1 VDHAHR
7 GTVTGSADSRDDRTR
22 RTAAR
27 QRAAVLAYIGILTA
41 AAAACVVLAAGGGST
56 DFPPALLAFIALA
69 AIADLR
75 EIKLPLVGIVTLS
88 FVPVLAALMVFGLW
102 QAIIVATISGASA
115 VWFTRDPR
123 KVLFNVANYIVSTF
137 LAGSLYLALL
147 PEAAAFVDKIA
158 PAFAYAIVD
167 FLVNTALLA
176 GVIAL
181 ETHANALRLWT
192 ENYRWAWAG
201 YLTGA
206 SLGLFIAWLYTVLGL
221 PGLLIGLPPLYL
233 IYYSYDVYVVRA
245 RERAAHSAEV
255 AGFREELFESARL
268 HEELRDAQLKVAA
281 EIERARR
288 IQVDLLPDT
297 APEIA
302 GLQIASRISFLGE
315 MGGDYYDF
323 VPYSDG
329 RLAIVCGDVMGKGL
343 GAALLMA
350 MARSVLHD
358 AAETGGE
365 PAEVLGQVNDALAR
379 DLEGQHLTYFLTL
392 AYALWDP
399 AASRLE
405 IAGGGHTPVLQ
416 TTADATVEIASQGP
430 MLGIRQGVPFAGET
444 VPAQPGDLL
453 AFYTDGITEARREGG
468 EQFGIDRLS
477 QTLLTHRDDPLPAI
491 LDTVWDAVE
500 GFRCGAPPTDDATL
514 LLVRLS

>member
-1 VDHAHR
+1 MASR
-7 GTVTGSADSRDDRTR
+7 GGPTG
-22 RTAAR
+22 
-27 QRAAVLAYIGILTA
+27 
-41 AAAACVVLAAGGGST
+41 
-56 DFPPALLAFIALA
+56 FPPALLAFIALA
-69 AIADLR
+69 AVADLR
-75 EIKLPLVGIVTLS
+75 EIKLPLVGVVTLS

-123 KVLFNVANYIVSTF
+123 KVVFNVANYIVSTF
-137 LAGSLYLALL
+137 LAGVLYLALL
-147 PEAAAFVDKIA
+147 PAAAGLPAKVA
-158 PAFAYAIVD
+158 PAFAYAVVD
-167 FLVNTALLA
+167 FLVNTVLLA
-176 GVIAL
+176 GVVAI
-181 ETHANALRLWT
+181 ESRGNALRIWT

-201 YLTGA
+201 YITGA

-221 PGLLIGLPPLYL
+221 SGLLIGLPPLYL

-245 RERAAHSAEV
+245 RERVSHSAAV
-255 AGFREELFESARL
+255 ADFRDELLESARL
-268 HEELRDAQLKVAA
+268 HEQLRAAQLKVAA

-288 IQVDLLPDT
+288 IQVDLLPESPPEVDGL
-297 APEIA
+297 EIA
-302 GLQIASRISFLGE
+302 HRISFLGE

-323 VPYSDG
+323 VPYPDG

-399 AASRLE
+399 AGGRLTLG
-405 IAGGGHTPVLQ
+405 GGGHTPVLVV
-416 TTADATVEIASQGP
+416 TPTDVARIASQGP
-430 MLGIRQGVPFAGET
+430 MLGIRQGVPFSDEA
-444 VPAQPGDLL
+444 VVAAPGDLL
-453 AFYTDGITEARREGG
+453 AFYTDGITEARRGDG
-468 EQFGIDRLS
+468 EQYGIERLS
-477 QTLLTHRDDPLPAI
+477 NVLQQCRDRALPAI
-491 LDTVWDAVE
+491 LDDVWGAVE
-500 GFRCGAPPTDDATL
+500 DFLCGAPPGDDATL
-514 LLVRLS
+514 LLARLR